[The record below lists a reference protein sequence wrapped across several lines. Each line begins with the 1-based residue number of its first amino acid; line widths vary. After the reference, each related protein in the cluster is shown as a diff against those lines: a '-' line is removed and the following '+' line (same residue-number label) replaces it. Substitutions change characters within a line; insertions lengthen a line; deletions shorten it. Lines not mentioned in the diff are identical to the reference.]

1 MRKLVAL
8 ISTKGKTTHK
18 TKEILKKRKMTPEQ
32 REKFEESFVSASV
45 KSLNRESTKKQ

>member
-1 MRKLVAL
+1 MKKKD
-8 ISTKGKTTHK
+8 ISNK